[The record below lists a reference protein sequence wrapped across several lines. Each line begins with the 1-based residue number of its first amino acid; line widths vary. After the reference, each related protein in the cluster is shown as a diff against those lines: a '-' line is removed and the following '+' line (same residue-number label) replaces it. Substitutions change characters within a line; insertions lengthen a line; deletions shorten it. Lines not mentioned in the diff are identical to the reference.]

1 MRYPEF
7 LRENDTIG
15 FIAPS
20 FGCGSL
26 EPYHSRFLSALDYF
40 EKQGFQTKVGPN
52 VYLDL
57 GIGKS
62 NTPDKCGEEINDY
75 FCSGKCDVILS
86 VGGGETMCEDLDF
99 VDFERIAGSKPHWF
113 MGYSDNTNLT
123 FLLATLCDTASVY
136 GPCAATFGMKI
147 WHECLY
153 DAMGILRGEV
163 HKIRGYDLWEKE
175 SLKDE
180 EHPLEPYHLTEP
192 KILTYYPENVKG
204 CTMEGRLLGGCLDTL
219 VTLSGT
225 KYDKVAEFNEKY
237 KDDGIIWF
245 LEACDLNVFSIRRAL
260 WQMDHNGW
268 LSQARGF
275 LFGRPYNGE
284 PMFGLDQ
291 YKAVT
296 DILGKYNVPIIMD
309 VDLGHIPPAMPLVC
323 GSYAKVKAKGNGIS
337 VEMEYR

>member
-1 MRYPEF
+1 MRYGKF
-7 LRENDTIG
+7 LEDGGTIG
-15 FIAPS
+15 FVAPS
-20 FGCGSL
+20 FGCNI
-26 EPYHSRFLSALDYF
+26 EPYFSGFNHAQEVFEDQDYRLVF
-40 EKQGFQTKVGPN
+40 GVN
-52 VYLDL
+52 VYEGS
-57 GIGKS
+57 GIGIS
-62 NTPDKCGEEINDY
+62 NKPEICAREFMDGY
-75 FCSGKCDVILS
+75 LDPESDVLIS
-86 VGGGETMCEDLDF
+86 CGGGELMCEILDY
-99 VDFERIAGSKPHWF
+99 VDFEAIAQASPKWF

-163 HKIRGYDLWEKE
+163 HKVRGYDLWEKE

-180 EHPLEPYHLTEP
+180 DHPLEPYHLTEP
-192 KILTYYPENVKG
+192 KILTYYPESPRE
-204 CTMEGRLLGGCLDTL
+204 CAMEGRLLGGCLDTL

-225 KYDKVAEFNEKY
+225 KYDRVADFNEKY

-245 LEACDLNVFSIRRAL
+245 LEACDLTVFSIRRAL
-260 WQMDHNGW
+260 WQLDHNGW
-268 LSQARGF
+268 LSQAKGF
-275 LFGRPYNGE
+275 IFGRPYNGA

-309 VDLGHIPPAMPLVC
+309 VDLGHLPPAMPLVC
-323 GSYAKVKAKGNGIS
+323 GSYARIRAKGNDIS